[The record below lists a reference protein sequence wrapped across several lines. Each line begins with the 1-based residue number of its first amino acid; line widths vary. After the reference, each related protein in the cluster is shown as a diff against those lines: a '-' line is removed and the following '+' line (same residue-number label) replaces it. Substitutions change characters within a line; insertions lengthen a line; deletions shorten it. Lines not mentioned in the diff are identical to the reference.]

1 MSYGSNAISGAGT
14 GAAMGAGIGSI
25 VPGISTGIG
34 ALIGGGVG
42 LLGGLWGGAEDAA
55 NKKAYNKQLEKAAEN
70 YGVTMD
76 QIAKA
81 VSDFYKNKGTL
92 LDDSSKQDYV
102 DTITGTDW
110 ETLGKVDFDK
120 DAYDVNDYYDQNRQ
134 QIVNA
139 AQNDALGAANVS
151 GSVMGSGAVGNMLS
165 AAVSTEKDL
174 ADKAY
179 NRMTND
185 RSFDY
190 TLAKNTANQ
199 RLEAVKNKLYALGS
213 AYQQDTADQE
223 NLFSTIANLNQ
234 SKANASLQAFM
245 NQQV

>member
-1 MSYGSNAISGAGT
+1 MSYMSNGISGAASGAAIGT
-14 GAAMGAGIGSI
+14 GIS
-25 VPGISTGIG
+25 PGLGT
-34 ALIGGGVG
+34 AIGGGLG
-42 LLGGLWGGAEDAA
+42 LLAGLIGGAEDASA
-55 NKKAYNKQLEKAAEN
+55 KKAYNKQLAKAAEN

-76 QIAKA
+76 QMAQA

-102 DTITGTDW
+102 DTLTGTDW

-179 NRMTND
+179 NRMTAD

-190 TLAKNTANQ
+190 TLANNTANQ
-199 RLEAVKNKLYALGS
+199 RMEAVKNKLSALGS